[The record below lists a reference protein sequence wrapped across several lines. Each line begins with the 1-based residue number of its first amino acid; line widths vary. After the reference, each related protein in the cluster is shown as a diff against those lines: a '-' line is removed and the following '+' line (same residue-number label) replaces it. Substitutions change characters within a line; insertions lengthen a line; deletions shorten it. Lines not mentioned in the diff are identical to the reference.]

1 MAEQVVNWRKSS
13 ASANG
18 EACVE
23 VGNSADTIA
32 IRDTTD
38 RGGSTLSVPATAWTA
53 FLATLR

>member
-18 EACVE
+18 EQCVE
-23 VGNSADTIA
+23 VGSTASTIA

-38 RGGSTLSVPATAWTA
+38 RAGAMLSVPGAVWTA
-53 FLATLR
+53 FLGALR